1 MMARR
6 TFRGAGRLKWLW
18 IWLVQFASM
27 LLAAVVVA
35 LSLYLGKLA
44 HGLCLWALMPL
55 AGFASACAATRK
67 GLLNYAA
74 WIAPPAMEFV
84 GNLLIWGYAPEA
96 APVFFLSFISLVGAA
111 TGEVLKRQARK

>member
-1 MMARR
+1 MPKHI
-6 TFRGAGRLKWLW
+6 FRCAGRLKWLW
-18 IWLVQFASM
+18 IWLIQFASM
-27 LLAAVVVA
+27 LLVSILAA

-44 HGLCLWALMPL
+44 HGLCLWGLMPL

-84 GNLLIWGYAPEA
+84 GNLLVWSYAPEV
-96 APVFFLSFISLVGAA
+96 APVFLLSFISLVGAA